1 MLGVAAAATERNQFA
16 VEVHTA
22 LRGIV
27 EGKIFGPQLS
37 HLTGRLEIAAT
48 PVAPFLRIRPRTRR
62 QS

>member
-1 MLGVAAAATERNQFA
+1 MLGFAAAATEKRFA

-27 EGKIFGPQLS
+27 EGKIFGLQLS

-48 PVAPFLRIRPRTRR
+48 PVALFLRIRARTRR